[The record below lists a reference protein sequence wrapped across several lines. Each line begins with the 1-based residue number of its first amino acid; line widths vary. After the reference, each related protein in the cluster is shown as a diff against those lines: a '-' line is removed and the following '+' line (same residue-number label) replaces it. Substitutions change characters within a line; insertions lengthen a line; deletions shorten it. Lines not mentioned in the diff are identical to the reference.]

1 MGRYKPL
8 LIVVW
13 MSILISLSLQA
24 SSGGFDIQAFMNISM
39 GIFLCLLSMFK
50 LFDLSGFKKAF
61 MMYDLVAKGV
71 PPYAYVYPFL
81 ELCLGLSYLASF
93 NPVIV
98 NMATVFFMSVGLIGV
113 IKALR
118 AGLDVR
124 CACLGTQLNVPLTT
138 VTVVENSAMI
148 AMAVLNLVSVFSDRE
163 LYEQS
168 FPF

>member
-8 LIVVW
+8 LVVVW
-13 MSILISLSLQA
+13 MSILMSLALQA
-24 SSGGFDIQAFMNISM
+24 SSGGFDVNAFMNIGM

-50 LFDLSGFKKAF
+50 LFDLAGFKKAF
-61 MMYDLVAKGV
+61 MMYDILAKAV

-81 ELCLGLSYLASF
+81 ELCLGLSFLASF
-93 NPVIV
+93 NPIIV
-98 NMATVFFMSVGLIGV
+98 NVATIILMSVGLLGV

-138 VTVVENSAMI
+138 VTVIENSAMI

>member
-13 MSILISLSLQA
+13 MSILMSLSLQA
-24 SSGGFDIQAFMNISM
+24 SSGGFDLDAFMNISM
-39 GIFLCLLSMFK
+39 GIFLCLLAMFK

-61 MMYDLVAKGV
+61 MMYDLVAKSV
-71 PPYAYVYPFL
+71 PPYSYIYPFL

-98 NMATVFFMSVGLIGV
+98 NIATVLIMSVGLIGV

-118 AGLDVR
+118 AGLDIR

-138 VTVVENSAMI
+138 VTVIENSAMI
-148 AMAVLNLVSVFSDRE
+148 AMAVLNLINVFGDRE